1 MKHSVTWNQMPHKLD
16 VQSKLP
22 EERAYNKMSYDL
34 TLRDPVTKEGLKVP
48 GHMMYGGIVACNY
61 INGQFIPTTTTEAY
75 LNITYNYS
83 SYYYEAFPKESDN
96 KEQHDK
102 DAALFGIPTS
112 QGGIRTLDG
121 MTGVAAIPLLQEMIR
136 RIERK
141 YKSADGEW
149 ITTQREE
156 TYWIDRETGGKLDY
170 SKYFSARLK
179 LMSGGKNLQDAN
191 QMMEEKYKKIVET
204 YELSEGSSG
213 KDYWTPTAINAIK
226 PLYQLITLSQMRPDG
241 VWTEES

>member
-1 MKHSVTWNQMPHKLD
+1 MTAEN
-16 VQSKLP
+16 
-22 EERAYNKMSYDL
+22 R
-34 TLRDPVTKEGLKVP
+34 
-48 GHMMYGGIVACNY
+48 
-61 INGQFIPTTTTEAY
+61 
-75 LNITYNYS
+75 
-83 SYYYEAFPKESDN
+83 FPKESDN

-156 TYWIDRETGGKLDY
+156 TYWIDRETGGKLECVSD
-170 SKYFSARLK
+170 
-179 LMSGGKNLQDAN
+179 M
-191 QMMEEKYKKIVET
+191 
-204 YELSEGSSG
+204 
-213 KDYWTPTAINAIK
+213 
-226 PLYQLITLSQMRPDG
+226 
-241 VWTEES
+241 

>member
-1 MKHSVTWNQMPHKLD
+1 
-16 VQSKLP
+16 
-22 EERAYNKMSYDL
+22 MSYDL

-48 GHMMYGGIVACNY
+48 GHMMYGGNIACNY

-83 SYYYEAFPKESDN
+83 SYYYEAFPEESDN

-102 DAALFGIPTS
+102 DAALFGIPTP
-112 QGGIRTLDG
+112 QGGIRALDG

-141 YKSADGEW
+141 YKTADGEW

-156 TYWIDRETGGKLDY
+156 TYWIDNETGEKLDF
-170 SKYFSARLK
+170 SQYFSVHLK
-179 LMSGGKNLQDAN
+179 QMSGDKNPQDVS
-191 QMMEEKYKKIVET
+191 QMMEGKYRKIVET

-213 KDYWTPTAINAIK
+213 KDYWTPTAANAIK

-241 VWTEES
+241 VWTEDS